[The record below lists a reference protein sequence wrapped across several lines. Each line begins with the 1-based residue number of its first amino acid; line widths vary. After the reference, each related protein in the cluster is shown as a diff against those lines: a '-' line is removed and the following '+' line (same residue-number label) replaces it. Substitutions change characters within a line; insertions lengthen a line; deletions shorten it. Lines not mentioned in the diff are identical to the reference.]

1 MVKIKIVRE
10 WYEILRR
17 IAQNRKISISEIII
31 EIMTKEEE
39 CLNLPFV
46 SSTSFKEINVSIN
59 NKYSKAEIEDKI
71 RYFLFCR

>member
-1 MVKIKIVRE
+1 MVKIKIARE

-17 IAQNRKISISEIII
+17 IAQNRKTSISEIII
-31 EIMTKEEE
+31 DIMTKEE
-39 CLNLPFV
+39 CLNLPFM
-46 SSTSFKEINVSIN
+46 SPRSFKEINISIN